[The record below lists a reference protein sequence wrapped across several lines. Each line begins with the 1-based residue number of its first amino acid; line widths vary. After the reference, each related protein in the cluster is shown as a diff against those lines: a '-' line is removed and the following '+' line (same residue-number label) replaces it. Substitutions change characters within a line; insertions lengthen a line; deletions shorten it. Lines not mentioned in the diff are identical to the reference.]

1 MADTDM
7 TTVTPLG
14 LSPYLTI
21 KDGRGQEAVGFYAAA
36 FDGVE
41 QVRHL
46 AQDGKRVMHARLQ
59 INGGLV
65 MLSDDFPDF
74 NDGVAAPDPAGVMI
88 HLEVDDADV
97 WFARALAAG
106 ASVRMPLADQFWGD
120 RMGSVYD
127 PFGHKWTL
135 GTHIEDVSEGEM
147 QTRLNA
153 WIASMGQTQKQAA

>member
-1 MADTDM
+1 MSDADM

-21 KDGRGQEAVGFYAAA
+21 KDARGQEAVEFYAAA
-36 FDGVE
+36 FGGVE

-74 NDGVAAPDPAGVMI
+74 NNGVAAPEPAGVMI
-88 HLEVDDADV
+88 HLEVDDADA
-97 WFARALAAG
+97 WFERALAAG

-120 RMGSVYD
+120 RYGQLND
-127 PFGHKWTL
+127 PFGHRWSIGSAKK
-135 GTHIEDVSEGEM
+135 S
-147 QTRLNA
+147 A
-153 WIASMGQTQKQAA
+153 

>member
-21 KDGRGQEAVGFYAAA
+21 KDGRGQEALAFYAAA
-36 FDGVE
+36 FEAVE
-41 QVRHL
+41 QVRRL

-74 NDGVAAPDPAGVMI
+74 NNGVAAPDPAGMMI

-97 WFARALAAG
+97 WFERALAAG
-106 ASVRMPLADQFWGD
+106 AKVRVPLADQFWGD
-120 RMGSVYD
+120 RYGQLDD
-127 PFGHKWTL
+127 PFGHRWSIGSAKK
-135 GTHIEDVSEGEM
+135 S
-147 QTRLNA
+147 R
-153 WIASMGQTQKQAA
+153 